1 MTVAQMMKKA
11 EKLAEASRRYAQ
23 KSLAKS
29 RELDLYLSIL
39 DYKAG
44 RVVEFPNARSI
55 TRAARALGGAK
66 RA

>member
-1 MTVAQMMKKA
+1 MTTVEMKKA

-23 KSLAKS
+23 KSLEKS
-29 RELDLYLSIL
+29 RELEVYLSIL

-44 RVVEFPNARSI
+44 CMAEYPS
-55 TRAARALGGAK
+55 ARAITAAAK

>member
-1 MTVAQMMKKA
+1 MTTMELKKA

-23 KSLAKS
+23 KSLEKS
-29 RELDLYLSIL
+29 RELEIYLSVL

-44 RVVEFPNARSI
+44 RVQEFPSVRAI
-55 TRAARALGGAK
+55 TLAAK

>member
-1 MTVAQMMKKA
+1 MTTTQMMKKA
-11 EKLAEASRRYAQ
+11 EKLAEASQRYAQ

-29 RELDLYLSIL
+29 RELELYLSIL

-44 RVVEFPNARSI
+44 RAVEFPNARAI
-55 TRAARALGGAK
+55 TRAARAFGRPR